1 MHTFIK
7 SLVFISLTA
16 VILPGCSEQKENIK
30 EERFVVTDSLIN
42 RLLIDTIGQANS
54 LSSRNFSAR
63 ISADEEK
70 MANIF
75 PMVSGIV
82 KNVPIKLGDKV
93 NKGQLLAT
101 MESAE
106 MAGFDKEAISA
117 SAELRNAERNAKLT
131 EDLYK
136 DGLASERELDEAR
149 NNLKVAQA
157 EHKRSQAILQLNGGN
172 TNGTY
177 AIKSPIAGFVIE
189 KTVNS
194 NMQVRPDNDQSIFK
208 IADLSKVWALINIYE
223 SDISRIEEGN
233 EVDIYVLSYP
243 EKTFKGKIDKIYN
256 ILDAESKVMNARVT
270 IDNPGF
276 KLKPGMM
283 ATVQI
288 AVKSRI
294 NLPVINS
301 NSVIFDNN
309 KNYVL
314 LLDQE
319 NKIKI
324 QEVEVAYK
332 AENKSYLSKGIKQ
345 GDRIIGSKQVFL
357 YESLK

>member
-7 SLVFISLTA
+7 SLVLASLTA
-16 VILPGCSEQKENIK
+16 AILPGCSEQKENIK

-63 ISADEEK
+63 IIADEEK

-117 SAELRNAERNAKLT
+117 SAELRNAERNAQLT

-157 EHKRSQAILQLNGGN
+157 EHKRSLAILQLNGGN
-172 TNGTY
+172 KNGTY
-177 AIKSPIAGFVIE
+177 TIKSPIAGFVIE
-189 KTVNS
+189 KNVNS

-276 KLKPGMM
+276 MLKPGMM

-332 AENKSYLSKGIKQ
+332 AENKSYLSKGIRQ
-345 GDRIIGSKQVFL
+345 GDRVIGSKQVFL